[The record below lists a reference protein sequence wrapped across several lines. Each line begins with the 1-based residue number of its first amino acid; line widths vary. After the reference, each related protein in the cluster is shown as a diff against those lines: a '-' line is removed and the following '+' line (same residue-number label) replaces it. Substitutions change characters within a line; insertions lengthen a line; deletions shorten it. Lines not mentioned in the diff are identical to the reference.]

1 MNLVITCQ
9 YFPYHTFPALQ
20 ADNYE
25 SVVPDKPRG
34 VFVAQRGSQ
43 SVSDDCGASE

>member
-25 SVVPDKPRG
+25 SVVSDSLAACSRRS
-34 VFVAQRGSQ
+34 VALRRLT
-43 SVSDDCGASE
+43 DDCGASE